1 MFKRLSLFIVLCVT
15 LPCAAAPTVLVMG
28 DSLSA
33 GYGIAIEKGWV
44 QLLQQRLRAQGYP
57 HTVVNASISGETT
70 AGGLARL
77 PAALDTHQPEIVL
90 IELGANDGLR
100 GLRLDVMRAN
110 LERMMQLSRKA
121 GARPVLFE
129 MRIPP
134 NYGAGYAE
142 AFKRVFGT
150 LALARNEPLVPFFLG
165 PIALQPAYFQDDGI
179 HPTVAAQ
186 PLLLDAVWP
195 VLEPYV
201 KNPQAAAVHPKPRP
215 ARS

>member
-1 MFKRLSLFIVLCVT
+1 
-15 LPCAAAPTVLVMG
+15 MG

-33 GYGIAIEKGWV
+33 GYGIAIETGWV
-44 QLLQQRLRAQGYP
+44 NLLQQRLRAQGYP

-100 GLRLDVMRAN
+100 GLSLKTLRAN
-110 LERMMQLSRKA
+110 LTRLLELSQKA
-121 GARPVLFE
+121 GAQTVLFE

-134 NYGAGYAE
+134 NYGPAYTAE
-142 AFKRVFGT
+142 FQTAFAHV
-150 LALARNEPLVPFFLG
+150 ARARRNVLVPFFLA
-165 PIALQPAYFQDDGI
+165 PIALDPTSFQDDGI
-179 HPTVAAQ
+179 HPTAAVQ

-195 VLEPYV
+195 HL
-201 KNPQAAAVHPKPRP
+201 KPLL
-215 ARS
+215 ARK

>member
-1 MFKRLSLFIVLCVT
+1 
-15 LPCAAAPTVLVMG
+15 MG

-77 PAALDTHQPEIVL
+77 PAALDTHKPEIVL

-110 LERMMQLSRKA
+110 LEQMMKLSRKA

-129 MRIPP
+129 MMIPP
-134 NYGAGYAE
+134 NYGAGYTE

-150 LALARNEPLVPFFLG
+150 LAIARKEPLVPFFLA
-165 PIALQPAYFQDDGI
+165 PIALQPEYFQDDGI

-186 PLLLDAVWP
+186 PLLLDAVWAA
-195 VLEPYV
+195 LEPYV
-201 KNPQAAAVHPKPRP
+201 KNPKAAAVHPKPRP
-215 ARS
+215 ARK

>member
-1 MFKRLSLFIVLCVT
+1 MT

-33 GYGIAIEKGWV
+33 GYGIAIEQGWV

-77 PAALDTHQPEIVL
+77 PAALDTHKPELVL

-100 GLRLDVMRAN
+100 GLSLDTMQKN
-110 LERMMQLSRKA
+110 LEQMMRLSRAA

-129 MRIPP
+129 MLIPP
-134 NYGAGYAE
+134 NYGPTYTE
-142 AFKRVFGT
+142 AFKRVYGT
-150 LALARNEPLVPFFLG
+150 LAIARNEPLVPFFLW
-165 PIALQPAYFQDDGI
+165 PVALQPEYFQDDGI

-186 PLLLDAVWP
+186 PLLLDAVWTA
-195 VLEPYV
+195 LEPYV
-201 KNPQAAAVHPKPRP
+201 KNPKAAALHPKPLPIRK
-215 ARS
+215 